1 LFIFRS
7 PSFTA
12 TRDEIPTMP
21 RVTKR
26 SWTPED
32 IERLRHFVATG
43 VSLMRSSV
51 ALKRSRLSTQQK
63 AREIGCPFPHS
74 RHQPVT
80 MRSDPEHRI

>member
-1 LFIFRS
+1 
-7 PSFTA
+7 
-12 TRDEIPTMP
+12 MP

-74 RHQPVT
+74 RHRPGAV
-80 MRSDPEHRI
+80 RSDPEHRI